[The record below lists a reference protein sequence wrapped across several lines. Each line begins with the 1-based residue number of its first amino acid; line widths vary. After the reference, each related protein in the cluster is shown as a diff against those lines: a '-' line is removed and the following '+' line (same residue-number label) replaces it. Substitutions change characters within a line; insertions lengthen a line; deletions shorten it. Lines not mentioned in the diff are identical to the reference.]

1 MCPSYHHSPLI
12 PPSSGDLPPAL
23 CGLLSRQI
31 DSYIASTIV
40 MYRIRKR
47 NRFSSSKARHSSS
60 KASAVEYGHMPR
72 YHPRRSARLDRYP
85 SAWTSSDTSSSSAIF
100 SALSRENETDFYATF
115 LSDEPI
121 VQLSTNCQ
129 LACRFL
135 DILSASHLHTPK
147 FVHTHIVLN
156 PLYHPRSGL
165 VMNTFIHQNGSVTDR
180 DNINNRQIHQDLHWL
195 NIPER
200 VSYRLCMLTHRCLLG
215 KAPRYLS
222 EYCVLV
228 LMSPLPAFTIGSASP
243 TDCTTTSTQHI
254 CPTCI
259 CCRGPYDLQRY
270 AWSSAWSI
278 SQHYNVCVITENSP
292 VHYLPA
298 RSAH

>member
-1 MCPSYHHSPLI
+1 MDTCLVTTHVVRLALTAIPVRERHRIRPVVLRSSLHSPEKMR
-12 PPSSGDLPPAL
+12 P
-23 CGLLSRQI
+23 
-31 DSYIASTIV
+31 T
-40 MYRIRKR
+40 
-47 NRFSSSKARHSSS
+47 F
-60 KASAVEYGHMPR
+60 MPR
-72 YHPRRSARLDRYP
+72 SYRMNPLSSCPQTASLLVGSLTSCPPVTYILRSSY
-85 SAWTSSDTSSSSAIF
+85 
-100 SALSRENETDFYATF
+100 
-115 LSDEPI
+115 
-121 VQLSTNCQ
+121 
-129 LACRFL
+129 
-135 DILSASHLHTPK
+135 
-147 FVHTHIVLN
+147 THIVLN

-254 CPTCI
+254 RPTCI
-259 CCRGPYDLQRY
+259 CCRGRYGLQRY
-270 AWSSAWSI
+270 A
-278 SQHYNVCVITENSP
+278 
-292 VHYLPA
+292 
-298 RSAH
+298 